1 MVICHPS
8 CESAKY
14 SSIFLCKIKAIVF
27 IILQIF
33 CNVHKNT
40 FTNSLLFAAWD
51 FFLFVSFGM
60 TFQTNIFQKLL
71 MKTKFENLKIK
82 EYHLGEQRGGS
93 ALLTEC

>member
-60 TFQTNIFQKLL
+60 TFQTNILQKLL
-71 MKTKFENLKIK
+71 MKTN
-82 EYHLGEQRGGS
+82 
-93 ALLTEC
+93 

>member
-33 CNVHKNT
+33 CNVHKNM
-40 FTNSLLFAAWD
+40 FTNSLLFVAWD

-60 TFQTNIFQKLL
+60 TFQTNILQKLL
-71 MKTKFENLKIK
+71 MKTN
-82 EYHLGEQRGGS
+82 
-93 ALLTEC
+93 

>member
-33 CNVHKNT
+33 CNVHKNM
-40 FTNSLLFAAWD
+40 FTNSLLFAACD

-60 TFQTNIFQKLL
+60 TFQTNILQKLL
-71 MKTKFENLKIK
+71 MKTN
-82 EYHLGEQRGGS
+82 
-93 ALLTEC
+93 

>member
-14 SSIFLCKIKAIVF
+14 SNIFLCKIKAIVF

-33 CNVHKNT
+33 CNPCKNM
-40 FTNSLLFAAWD
+40 FTNSLLFSAWD

-60 TFQTNIFQKLL
+60 TNKYFAKPL
-71 MKTKFENLKIK
+71 MKTN
-82 EYHLGEQRGGS
+82 
-93 ALLTEC
+93 